1 MAYGLHLSEKIP
13 SQIKA
18 AILVKP
24 KYLFLLIS
32 SFTAISTNSFLL
44 TGCSSTSSKPSWE
57 TRYDKIADP
66 ILKEYEEIAQNMSND
81 ALTYS
86 FSFSLEDMK
95 NSASNTNTK
104 NADGLTGKSFLLKA
118 NFNGGELATLT
129 PEAIAELEKKIV
141 PLKTMQNVKLHIV
154 GHTDS
159 RPISPQTRPIYPDN
173 QALSEA
179 RARSVAEYLKKS
191 LPNATITHE
200 GRGEAHPVASN
211 GDSIGQ
217 AQNRRVEVNVNAEE
231 NTPVATTGAVIKP
244 QEDVTPMPTSY
255 QPWWHPLVIKPF
267 SAKSKPTYATT
278 QDLFSRAIAHSNQIK
293 VFSELPLIRYTA
305 IDEAEGKFDTHAFV
319 EAMYHD
325 LDEPIGSTLKTG
337 QSQGRFLE
345 QEWYLKGGVRQPLKT
360 GGEVQ
365 LYQKIGVL
373 DNNSLY
379 LNPTDQANARLFL
392 SFRQP
397 LLNGA
402 GYEYNQSTVEVAKV
416 DHSVSNDEFIRQVEA
431 HLLEVHRAYW
441 GVYLE
446 RAVLLQKKKL
456 LSDTEKVLSELQAR
470 RGIDTLESDV
480 TIARAAVEARRA
492 DSVRY
497 EQAVRNAEGKLLALI
512 NDPDLKLTQ
521 QLEIVPVEPPTFG
534 QQSVDMAKSVQLALK
549 ERPEIKQAFKQLK
562 ASVIR
567 LQMADKE
574 VLPLLDLTV
583 EAYLAGLEG
592 NRDYSQAVDNEFT
605 DGGPSYAVTLLFDM
619 PIDNQAAEARQRRR
633 RLEVRQLVS
642 QAKTTIDT
650 VLLEVQVSARE
661 VETAYRELNS
671 TYHALLASSAK
682 LDTLKARRGLNA
694 GGDNYLQRMLDGQ
707 EQLALGEQNFLNA
720 YVTYNISW
728 MNLQRAQGVLLAA
741 NQIMPVES
749 EEESLEGHT
758 MPVIKLQREQKQDE
772 QPAPVKARM
781 AK

>member
-1 MAYGLHLSEKIP
+1 MNCISLFEFQSPLKVTY
-13 SQIKA
+13 
-18 AILVKP
+18 LVKK

-32 SFTAISTNSFLL
+32 SLTSISVNSLLL
-44 TGCSSTSSKPSWE
+44 TGCSSSATKPSWE
-57 TRYDKIADP
+57 ERYDKLADP

-95 NSASNTNTK
+95 SSSANANAK

-141 PLKTMQNVKLHIV
+141 PLKAMQDVKIHVV

-200 GRGEAHPVASN
+200 GRGESQPVASN
-211 GDSIGQ
+211 SDSVGQ
-217 AQNRRVEVNVNAEE
+217 SQNRRVEVNVNAQE
-231 NTPVATTGAVIKP
+231 NTPAVATGAVIK
-244 QEDVTPMPTSY
+244 QQVDVTPMPTTY

-267 SAKSKPTYATT
+267 STKSKPTYTTT
-278 QDLFSRAIAHSNQIK
+278 QDLFSRTIAHSNQIK

-379 LNPTDQANARLFL
+379 LNPTDQANARLYL

-416 DHSVSNDEFIRQVEA
+416 DHSVSNDEFVRQVEA

-456 LSDTEKVLSELQAR
+456 LSDTEKVLAELQSR

-480 TIARAAVEARRA
+480 TVARAAVEARRA

-512 NDPDLKLTQ
+512 NDPELKLTQ
-521 QLEIVPVEPPTFG
+521 QLEIVPVEAPTFG
-534 QQSVDMAKSVQLALK
+534 QQSVDMAKSVQVALK

-574 VLPLLDLTV
+574 ILPLLDLTV

-592 NRDYSQAVDNEFT
+592 NRDYSQAMDNQFT

-682 LDTLKARRGLNA
+682 LDTLKARRGIGA
-694 GGDNYLQRMLDGQ
+694 SSDSYLQRLLDGQ

-720 YVTYNISW
+720 YVTYNIAW

-741 NQIMPVES
+741 NQIVPVES
-749 EEESLEGHT
+749 EEESIEGHT
-758 MPVIKLQREQKQDE
+758 MPILKLQREQADKKS
-772 QPAPVKARM
+772 VNSSARP
-781 AK
+781 